1 MAHDANLKRAVRL
14 VAQSLESFARLKQW
28 KREEYWLFYRTK
40 PELGRMHFLLIA
52 VALNDEDSDAATSQ
66 VWDHLQSELG
76 RFPEI
81 LQSINLVVRSK
92 KKVDEGGLYAIGS
105 EYREYR
111 PVSPTRAK

>member
-1 MAHDANLKRAVRL
+1 MAQDANLRRAVRL

-28 KREEYWLFYRTK
+28 DPEEYWLFYRIK

-52 VALNDEDSDAATSQ
+52 AALDDKDSDAATSQ

-76 RFPEI
+76 QYPDV
-81 LQSINLVVRSK
+81 LQSVNLVVRSK

-111 PVSPTRAK
+111 PVSP